1 MIELLFERKC
11 NFIDEKKISKNR
23 GCVKNIEAQSVHHL
37 SLHAQKLG
45 NNISY
50 VQGPGGNVS
59 CKDDGV
65 LWIKASGMRMADA
78 LASNIFVGLDL
89 GSAAELSLLDD
100 SSKMLD
106 AVLPGSPAGLRP
118 SIETAMHAIIP
129 SSVVSH
135 VHSVGSV
142 AVGVL
147 KDPSIYIEAVS
158 EFAPI
163 AKIPYVRP
171 GAPLARAILEV
182 LEPHHKGLLLGN
194 HGLTVWGETFEE
206 VENLLNKIENSWR
219 SGETDDFPEFS
230 YETVGKCTA
239 EWSNRLCEGILVPD
253 EAVLLGPKV
262 FGSDDSYANN
272 RIYLNRHGTSHTRY
286 DLGSDA
292 RDVARM
298 LIAVGQHV
306 SIDAELN
313 YLSDYE
319 IAELLEWDME
329 KFRQEMTK

>member
-1 MIELLFERKC
+1 MNLQSQSSIHL
-11 NFIDEKKISKNR
+11 NFHAHRLGSDIS
-23 GCVKNIEAQSVHHL
+23 L
-37 SLHAQKLG
+37 
-45 NNISY
+45 

-59 CKDDGV
+59 YKDDGV

-78 LASNIFVGLDL
+78 LTSNIFVGLDL

-100 SSKMLD
+100 SSKMLN

-129 SSVVSH
+129 SKVVSH

-147 KDPSIYIEAVS
+147 KDPSSYIEAVS
-158 EFAPI
+158 DFAPI

-194 HGLTVWGETFEE
+194 HGLTVWGDSFDD
-206 VENLLNKIENSWR
+206 VEKLLNKIENSWR
-219 SGETDDFPEFS
+219 TGETDDFPES
-230 YETVGKCTA
+230 SSESVGQCNS
-239 EWSNRLCEGILVPD
+239 EWSKKLSEGILVPD

-262 FGSDDSYANN
+262 FGSDESFRQNV
-272 RIYLNRHGTSHTRY
+272 IYINPSGVSQTND

-292 RDVARM
+292 RDIARM

-306 SIDAELN
+306 SPGASIN
-313 YLSDYE
+313 YLSDAE
-319 IAELLEWDME
+319 VAELLEWDME

>member
-1 MIELLFERKC
+1 MNAIHSDANLLLNNHAHRLGS
-11 NFIDEKKISKNR
+11 DIS
-23 GCVKNIEAQSVHHL
+23 L
-37 SLHAQKLG
+37 
-45 NNISY
+45 

-59 CKDDGV
+59 LKESGV

-100 SSKMLD
+100 SSKMRD

-129 SSVVSH
+129 SRVVSH

-147 KDPSIYIEAVS
+147 KDPSSYIEAVS
-158 EFAPI
+158 DFAPI

-194 HGLTVWGETFEE
+194 HGLTVWGDSFED
-206 VENLLNKIENSWR
+206 VEKLLNKIENSWR
-219 SGETDDFPEFS
+219 TGETDVFPEFS
-230 YETVGKCTA
+230 NQSVGQCNA
-239 EWSNRLCEGILVPD
+239 EWSKKLSEGILVPD

-262 FGSDDSYANN
+262 FGSDESFQQNV
-272 RIYLNRHGTSHTRY
+272 IYVDPNGNSKTND
-286 DLGSDA
+286 DLRSDA
-292 RDVARM
+292 RDIARM

-306 SIDAELN
+306 SPGALIN
-313 YLSDYE
+313 YLSDVE
-319 IAELLEWDME
+319 VAELLDWDME

>member
-1 MIELLFERKC
+1 VNKFK
-11 NFIDEKKISKNR
+11 S
-23 GCVKNIEAQSVHHL
+23 QSVDDL
-37 SLHAQKLG
+37 CLHAQKLG
-45 NNISY
+45 SDISY

-59 CKDDGV
+59 YKDGGV
-65 LWIKASGMRMADA
+65 LWIKASGKRMSDA
-78 LASNIFVGLDL
+78 LDSNIFVALDL

-106 AVLPGSPAGLRP
+106 AVLPGSFSGLRP

-129 SSVVSH
+129 SKVVSH
-135 VHSVGSV
+135 VHSVGSI

-147 KDPSIYIEAVS
+147 KDPSIFIELVS
-158 EFAPI
+158 DFAPI

-194 HGLTVWGETFEE
+194 HGLTVWGETFQE
-206 VENLLNKIENSWR
+206 VETLLEKIENSWR
-219 SGETDDFPEFS
+219 AGATDDFPELS
-230 YETVGKCTA
+230 KETVGQCSSGWAKNL
-239 EWSNRLCEGILVPD
+239 SGGILVPD
-253 EAVLLGPKV
+253 EAVLLGPTV
-262 FGSDDSYANN
+262 FGPDDTYAHNV
-272 RIYLNRHGTSHTRY
+272 IYLDRFGTSYTKG

-306 SIDAELN
+306 SVDAELN

-319 IAELLEWDME
+319 VAELLDWDME